1 MPWTVDR
8 SQSKCEFLA
17 RHLRL
22 TTVRGRFSSFEGK
35 LEMDEQNPQA
45 SQVAGSVAMPS
56 VDTRLGVRDANLR
69 SRSFF
74 DVKKYPKM
82 SFRSTRIGPFEG
94 HKFQVFGDLT
104 IRDITRPVVFDVV
117 DKGESKVAS
126 GRRRRA
132 FEASL
137 TLNRKDFG
145 LRWNALL
152 ELGGIFVADKVKA
165 ILEIQ
170 FVEE

>member
-1 MPWTVDR
+1 MAWIIDP

-22 TTVRGRFSSFEGK
+22 TTVRGRFASFEGK
-35 LEMDEQNPQA
+35 LEMNEQNPQA
-45 SQVAGSVAMPS
+45 SQVAGSVDMPS

-69 SRSFF
+69 SRGFF
-74 DVKKYPKM
+74 DVKRYPKM

-94 HKFQVFGDLT
+94 NKFQVFGDLT
-104 IRDITRPVVFDVV
+104 IRDVTRPVVFDVV
-117 DKGESKVAS
+117 DKGELKGTS
-126 GRRRRA
+126 GRRRHA
-132 FEASL
+132 FDASVKVS
-137 TLNRKDFG
+137 REDFG
-145 LRWNALL
+145 LHWNPLM
-152 ELGGIFVADKVKA
+152 ELGGVFVADEVKA